1 MVEPPEEDGYPAS
14 MRRPTS
20 VIEWGSEQEPN
31 AGLYV
36 AYKYPEA
43 GQYTKA
49 FSKVEGE
56 RKAWRVRRSSR
67 SSGQINGFGAQQT
80 VCRT

>member
-1 MVEPPEEDGYPAS
+1 MVEPPEEDRYPAS

-49 FSKVEGE
+49 FPKVEGE
-56 RKAWRVRRSSR
+56 
-67 SSGQINGFGAQQT
+67 
-80 VCRT
+80 